1 MLTGSQSIRGPPLN
15 IFIRMIMF
23 IQLHFIYTVP
33 EFTEFWCRHYGDV
46 VGVWMNGE
54 YTIITCDAD
63 FAQQILCGNNSKNFI
78 IRMGNDHGLKEIGMF
93 QHGIIWNNDIT
104 KWTLQKRIFQVG
116 LASNAREKAFK
127 IAVEKTRQEINRI
140 KTSALKDNKPTVDL
154 LNVFRHITLAIV
166 LEVSLGTQL
175 DFEKSQHLIDCV
187 VDYFKAWEFFLL
199 KPRFMW
205 LFFPLEF
212 FHHRESVLKL
222 QEEIRNIISIL
233 DPQATTFLSQLYDN
247 NLTSKEIQ
255 QSILE
260 MVLAGTDTSS
270 VSLYYTV
277 LLLTENKK
285 IVNQLVDS
293 LDDSLLEAVL
303 RESMRLMPVG
313 PVIIRKSLNDCEIS
327 GIHIK
332 ASTNIV
338 ISLARMNRNQ
348 KWFDDPL
355 KFDPQRFIKNENLAT
370 ISAPMGLGPKSC
382 VGQHFAMVEMKAI
395 LPELLKEFMFTRIDE
410 TRPIIDTRTRWD
422 VAQQPVEKEILNVIP
437 RKKIVLVGAH
447 SVGKTTLA
455 KFIKSH
461 INGILVTEIA
471 RTLIKELN
479 LNADILRNDPD
490 KSLEFQ
496 ATIIKAQCVKEE
508 EIEHE
513 LAILDRS
520 ALDAIIYA
528 QAFCKK
534 RWKELLDMEETNK
547 CLERYRQKNKYLIFL
562 IEPQKECLK
571 ADGVRMMPIDYEEWI
586 SFSTSFKNLMNEY
599 NIEFNTIN
607 VLDLNQR
614 YSIVMNALFAHTI

>member
-1 MLTGSQSIRGPPLN
+1 M
-15 IFIRMIMF
+15 
-23 IQLHFIYTVP
+23 
-33 EFTEFWCRHYGDV
+33 W
-46 VGVWMNGE
+46 
-54 YTIITCDAD
+54 
-63 FAQQILCGNNSKNFI
+63 
-78 IRMGNDHGLKEIGMF
+78 
-93 QHGIIWNNDIT
+93 
-104 KWTLQKRIFQVG
+104 
-116 LASNAREKAFK
+116 
-127 IAVEKTRQEINRI
+127 
-140 KTSALKDNKPTVDL
+140 
-154 LNVFRHITLAIV
+154 
-166 LEVSLGTQL
+166 
-175 DFEKSQHLIDCV
+175 HL
-187 VDYFKAWEFFLL
+187 
-199 KPRFMW
+199 
-205 LFFPLEF
+205 FPLEF
-212 FHHRESVLKL
+212 FHHRKSVLKL
-222 QEEIRNIISIL
+222 QEEIQNIISIL
-233 DPQATTFLSQLYDN
+233 DPQATTFLSQLYSN

-285 IVNQLVDS
+285 IIYQLIDS
-293 LDDSLLEAVL
+293 LDDTLLEAVL

-338 ISLARMNRNQ
+338 ISLARMNHNK
-348 KWFDDPL
+348 KWFEDPL
-355 KFDPQRFIKNENLAT
+355 KFDPQRFIKNENLTT

-422 VAQQPVEKEILNVIP
+422 VAQQPVEREILNVIP

-455 KFIKSH
+455 RFIKSH
-461 INGILVTEIA
+461 IDGILVTETA

-496 ATIIKAQCVKEE
+496 AAIIKAQCVKEE

-513 LAILDRS
+513 FAILDRS

-547 CLERYRQKNKYLIFL
+547 CLEHYRQKNKYLIFL

-571 ADGVRMMPIDYEEWI
+571 ADGVRMMPIDYEDWI
-586 SFSTSFKNLMNEY
+586 SFSESFKNLMNEY

-614 YSIVMNALFAHTI
+614 YSIVMNALFAQNI